1 MDEQLEFLK
10 TIARRLSEAS
20 IPYMVSGSV
29 AMNVYAQPRMT
40 RDIDIVID
48 IPLSKVDLFVS
59 LFESDCYVDREMIDD
74 AIRARDMFNIIH
86 NDWIIKADFMIKKS
100 EAYRDAEFERR
111 RSIALDETKL
121 YVVAP
126 EDLVLSKLVWA
137 RENLSELQRRDVR
150 NMLQCAKELD
160 WAHLESWADKLS
172 VRVLLEEA
180 RKVDE

>member
-29 AMNVYAQPRMT
+29 AMSVYAQPRMT

-48 IPLSKVDLFVS
+48 LPPSKVDRFVS

-100 EAYRDAEFERR
+100 EAYRDVEFERR
-111 RSIALDETKL
+111 RSI
-121 YVVAP
+121 
-126 EDLVLSKLVWA
+126 
-137 RENLSELQRRDVR
+137 
-150 NMLQCAKELD
+150 
-160 WAHLESWADKLS
+160 
-172 VRVLLEEA
+172 
-180 RKVDE
+180 